1 MERISLD
8 TLDFDDLAIM
18 PLFQG
23 VAPDEVRALLA
34 WLNSRA
40 DSFAEGEA
48 VMHRGEQVSELGLV
62 MDGSITVESTDLWGS
77 RALFARVGPRRV
89 FAEAYAC
96 VPGEPLMVD
105 VIAAEPT
112 RVLFVDVARVMGGG
126 PGVQAQAP
134 APDIDRALTT
144 VSRNLLRTLA
154 HKSLLL
160 ARRAAN
166 TTPKTIRGKVLSYLS
181 DQALHAG
188 AASFRIPLN
197 RQRLADYLG
206 VDRSALSAEL
216 SRMRAD
222 GLIDYRLD
230 SFRLLRDP
238 SR

>member
-77 RALFARVGPRRV
+77 RA
-89 FAEAYAC
+89 
-96 VPGEPLMVD
+96 
-105 VIAAEPT
+105 
-112 RVLFVDVARVMGGG
+112 
-126 PGVQAQAP
+126 
-134 APDIDRALTT
+134 
-144 VSRNLLRTLA
+144 N
-154 HKSLLL
+154 
-160 ARRAAN
+160 
-166 TTPKTIRGKVLSYLS
+166 
-181 DQALHAG
+181 
-188 AASFRIPLN
+188 
-197 RQRLADYLG
+197 
-206 VDRSALSAEL
+206 SALSAEL